1 MGRPFWS
8 KYITLQEPSLHI
20 FLIIIFLLIDNL
32 YKTSFLSII
41 FFLLNLIYSFI
52 VILTILS
59 KKKIYQETIS
69 FNFLNIGIY
78 IYIFMLYRITSTNSI
93 LDIINNKA
101 YFNNN
106 YIMLSILLIGLT
118 TYAIFL
124 NNEKSGN

>member
-1 MGRPFWS
+1 MKKILYYLRLLLFIS
-8 KYITLQEPSLHI
+8 YLV
-20 FLIIIFLLIDNL
+20 IIFLLIDNL

-52 VILTILS
+52 MILTILS

>member
-1 MGRPFWS
+1 MKKILYYLRLLLFIP
-8 KYITLQEPSLHI
+8 YLV
-20 FLIIIFLLIDNL
+20 IIFLLIDNL

-52 VILTILS
+52 MILTILS

-78 IYIFMLYRITSTNSI
+78 TYIFMLYRITSTNSI

-118 TYAIFL
+118 TYAIFF

>member
-1 MGRPFWS
+1 MKKILYYLRLLLFIP
-8 KYITLQEPSLHI
+8 YLV
-20 FLIIIFLLIDNL
+20 IIFLLIDNL

-52 VILTILS
+52 MILTILS

-78 IYIFMLYRITSTNSI
+78 TYIFMLYRITSTNSI

-118 TYAIFL
+118 TYAIIL

>member
-1 MGRPFWS
+1 MKKILYYLRLLLFIP
-8 KYITLQEPSLHI
+8 YLV
-20 FLIIIFLLIDNL
+20 IIFLLIDNL

-52 VILTILS
+52 MIITILS

>member
-1 MGRPFWS
+1 MKKILYYLRLLLFIP
-8 KYITLQEPSLHI
+8 YLV
-20 FLIIIFLLIDNL
+20 IIFLLIDNL

-52 VILTILS
+52 MILTILS

-78 IYIFMLYRITSTNSI
+78 TYIFMLYRITSTNSI
-93 LDIINNKA
+93 LDIINNKT

-124 NNEKSGN
+124 NNEKSDN

>member
-1 MGRPFWS
+1 MKKILYYLRLLLFIP
-8 KYITLQEPSLHI
+8 YLV
-20 FLIIIFLLIDNL
+20 IIFLLIDNL

-52 VILTILS
+52 MILTILS

-93 LDIINNKA
+93 LDIINNKT

>member
-1 MGRPFWS
+1 MKKILYYLRLLLFIS
-8 KYITLQEPSLHI
+8 YLV
-20 FLIIIFLLIDNL
+20 IIFLLIDNL
-32 YKTSFLSII
+32 YKTSFLSVV

-52 VILTILS
+52 MILTILS

-78 IYIFMLYRITSTNSI
+78 TYIFMLYRITSTNSI

-118 TYAIFL
+118 TYAIIL

>member
-1 MGRPFWS
+1 MKKILYYLRVLLFIP
-8 KYITLQEPSLHI
+8 Y
-20 FLIIIFLLIDNL
+20 LIMIFLLIDNL

-41 FFLLNLIYSFI
+41 FFLLNLVYSFI
-52 VILTILS
+52 MILTILS

-69 FNFLNIGIY
+69 YNLLNIGIY
-78 IYIFMLYRITSTNSI
+78 TYIFMLYRITSTNSI
-93 LDIINNKA
+93 LDIINNKS

-124 NNEKSGN
+124 NNEKSDN

>member
-1 MGRPFWS
+1 MKKILYYLRLLLFIP
-8 KYITLQEPSLHI
+8 YLV
-20 FLIIIFLLIDNL
+20 IIFLLIDNL

-52 VILTILS
+52 MILTTLS

-78 IYIFMLYRITSTNSI
+78 TYIFMLYRITSTNSI

>member
-1 MGRPFWS
+1 M
-8 KYITLQEPSLHI
+8 
-20 FLIIIFLLIDNL
+20 
-32 YKTSFLSII
+32 
-41 FFLLNLIYSFI
+41 
-52 VILTILS
+52 ILTILS

-78 IYIFMLYRITSTNSI
+78 TYIFMLYRITSTNSI
-93 LDIINNKA
+93 LDIINNKS

-106 YIMLSILLIGLT
+106 YIMLSILLICLT

>member
-1 MGRPFWS
+1 MKKILYYLRLLLFIP
-8 KYITLQEPSLHI
+8 YLV
-20 FLIIIFLLIDNL
+20 IIFLLIDNL

-52 VILTILS
+52 MILTILS
-59 KKKIYQETIS
+59 KKKIYKETIS

-78 IYIFMLYRITSTNSI
+78 IYIFMLYKITSTNSI

>member
-1 MGRPFWS
+1 MKKILYYLRLLLFIP
-8 KYITLQEPSLHI
+8 YLV
-20 FLIIIFLLIDNL
+20 IIFLLIDNL
-32 YKTSFLSII
+32 YKTSFLSVI

-52 VILTILS
+52 IILTILS

-78 IYIFMLYRITSTNSI
+78 TYIFMLYRITSTNSI
-93 LDIINNKA
+93 LDIINNKV

>member
-1 MGRPFWS
+1 MKKILYYLRLLLFIP
-8 KYITLQEPSLHI
+8 YLV
-20 FLIIIFLLIDNL
+20 IIFLLIDNL

-52 VILTILS
+52 MILTILS

-78 IYIFMLYRITSTNSI
+78 TYIFMLYRITSTNSI
-93 LDIINNKA
+93 LDIINNKT

>member
-1 MGRPFWS
+1 MKKILYYLRLLLFIP
-8 KYITLQEPSLHI
+8 YLV
-20 FLIIIFLLIDNL
+20 IIFLLIDNL

-52 VILTILS
+52 MILTILS

-78 IYIFMLYRITSTNSI
+78 TYIFMLYRITSTNSI
-93 LDIINNKA
+93 LDIINNKT

-118 TYAIFL
+118 TYTIFL

>member
-1 MGRPFWS
+1 MKKILYYLRLLLFIP
-8 KYITLQEPSLHI
+8 YLV
-20 FLIIIFLLIDNL
+20 IIFLLIDNL

-118 TYAIFL
+118 TYAIIL

>member
-1 MGRPFWS
+1 MKKILYYLRLLLFIP
-8 KYITLQEPSLHI
+8 YLV
-20 FLIIIFLLIDNL
+20 IIFLLIDNL

-52 VILTILS
+52 MILTILS

-118 TYAIFL
+118 TYAIIL

>member
-1 MGRPFWS
+1 MKKILYYLRLLLFIP
-8 KYITLQEPSLHI
+8 YLV
-20 FLIIIFLLIDNL
+20 IIFLLIDNL

>member
-1 MGRPFWS
+1 MKKILYYLRLLTFIL
-8 KYITLQEPSLHI
+8 Y
-20 FLIIIFLLIDNL
+20 LIMIFLLIDNL
-32 YKTSFLSII
+32 YKSSFLSII
-41 FFLLNLIYSFI
+41 FFLLNLIYSFTM
-52 VILTILS
+52 ILTILS

-78 IYIFMLYRITSTNSI
+78 IYIFMLYKITSSNSI
-93 LDIINNKA
+93 LDIINNKT

-124 NNEKSGN
+124 NNEKSDN

>member
-1 MGRPFWS
+1 MKKILYYLRLLLFIP
-8 KYITLQEPSLHI
+8 YLV
-20 FLIIIFLLIDNL
+20 IIFLLIDNL

-52 VILTILS
+52 MILTILS
-59 KKKIYQETIS
+59 KKKIYKETIS

-118 TYAIFL
+118 TYAIIL